1 MKRQRI
7 KGTGTSTKAS
17 TVVDD
22 GEEASPSTP
31 RRTFGVSSGPQ
42 FGPLGMHPGV
52 LRSSSA
58 PPVHVLPRTYHD
70 ISSLPSVDP
79 IGFQPEFRPGL
90 HPSHSAPVD
99 TNGDWFDRLERMFG
113 PTTSEMESMYSGG
126 NVAQQL
132 EPRPIKMPPSQ
143 QMQHPY

>member
-1 MKRQRI
+1 ML
-7 KGTGTSTKAS
+7 
-17 TVVDD
+17 
-22 GEEASPSTP
+22 
-31 RRTFGVSSGPQ
+31 F
-42 FGPLGMHPGV
+42 
-52 LRSSSA
+52 RS
-58 PPVHVLPRTYHD
+58 VLPRTYHD